1 MMQTC
6 RRYNILN
13 KQLLLAFALL
23 LVAIFSAGAIYASD
37 VNGTETL
44 DANVIGDEA
53 DMPVAV
59 DGDVSNDNN
68 ISTVEDTIVVDSI
81 SSKHPTEIINPKDT
95 IYYKDSYYVILID
108 EDGNCS
114 LANKTIDIVI
124 NNRDYT
130 VVTDND
136 GVARIDL
143 SLNPGQYSVTAS
155 FAGDENY
162 ISSNLSTKITIL
174 PSIQAKDIVKYY
186 KGSTKYTATF
196 YTVNGTALA
205 NTEVKIKVNGK
216 TYQVK
221 TNAKGV
227 ASLEVTLKPGT

>member
-95 IYYKDSYYVILID
+95 IYYKDSYYVIL
-108 EDGNCS
+108 
-114 LANKTIDIVI
+114 
-124 NNRDYT
+124 
-130 VVTDND
+130 
-136 GVARIDL
+136 
-143 SLNPGQYSVTAS
+143 
-155 FAGDENY
+155 
-162 ISSNLSTKITIL
+162 
-174 PSIQAKDIVKYY
+174 
-186 KGSTKYTATF
+186 
-196 YTVNGTALA
+196 
-205 NTEVKIKVNGK
+205 
-216 TYQVK
+216 
-221 TNAKGV
+221 
-227 ASLEVTLKPGT
+227 